1 MNLENEIRQLKASNQ
16 VMTLLLS
23 AALAQLELRAM
34 LGVDSI
40 IERFRLDMLAAV
52 HSMGKG
58 DCSESAQLQAL
69 MEVENLYQPVL
80 DRLTQYVSEAKR
92 QSLEASQ

>member
-40 IERFRLDMLAAV
+40 IERFRLDMLAEV

-58 DCSESAQLQAL
+58 EHSESAHLQAL